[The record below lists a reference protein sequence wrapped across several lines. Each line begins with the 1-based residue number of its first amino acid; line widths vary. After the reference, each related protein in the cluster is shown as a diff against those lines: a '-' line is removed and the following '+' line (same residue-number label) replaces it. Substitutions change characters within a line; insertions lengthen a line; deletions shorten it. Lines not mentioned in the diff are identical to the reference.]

1 LNHIT
6 ITGRLVKDAEIKFL
20 ESGNSVASFTVVHD
34 VLDRE
39 KQKVGM
45 FFDCSVWGK
54 RAEVVAEYF
63 KKGGTVSVVG
73 KLEPVYVKDG
83 KAYLKVNVS
92 DFTLPPRMQGDETQ
106 GGRASA
112 PAPAPRESASF
123 AGRAAALAEDDESI
137 PF

>member
-1 LNHIT
+1 VNSIN

-20 ESGNSVASFTVVHD
+20 ESGSQVASFTIVHD
-34 VLDRE
+34 VLDRNKE
-39 KQKVGM
+39 KQGM
-45 FFDCSVWGK
+45 FFDCSCWGK
-54 RAEVVAEYF
+54 RSEVVAEYF

-83 KAYLKVNVS
+83 KGYLKVNVS
-92 DFTLPPRMQGDETQ
+92 DFTLPPRLQSDETQ

-112 PAPAPRESASF
+112 PASSTPNNATRSAPLT
-123 AGRAAALAEDDESI
+123 AADFDEESI